1 MLILLIPK
9 IVFLDELKSIKN
21 QEINLHQPTKLT
33 NDEIILYGGQTT
45 EQQSI
50 HKEETLGHQ
59 NIHKGITKGLNNIH
73 IYETSGHQNIHKGI
87 TKGLNNI
94 HIYETLEY
102 QNLHKGITKDL
113 KNSQSEEPF
122 DCQNIKEKATNR
134 QEAVLKKASTFPDKE
149 KVISTDT
156 INEDEVTDVKKEKKA
171 THFYFINTKL
181 R

>member
-73 IYETSGHQNIHKGI
+73 IYET
-87 TKGLNNI
+87 LD
-94 HIYETLEY
+94 Y
-102 QNLHKGITKDL
+102 QNLHKGKTKDL